1 MVRIVSFVAMCS
13 VATAAILLLGLDPEW
28 SIALLGIAVVVV
40 SQWFVMRSKALDSN
54 SVDAIYYT
62 AAIVGAGL
70 YYVSETPIREIA
82 EKQTEVSTAE
92 AELEAAGAA
101 VEDIREQGSELI
113 RERNATTVAAS
124 EAVAA
129 LSTPEM
135 ESLQSVE
142 SELAPR
148 LAEVAFQSFAAKQIL
163 ARAWDCELDIIPS
176 ATEQMSVLIL
186 EQRLSDLALGTDAP
200 EASRGAVD
208 IVAIEISALA
218 SQISHCESDI
228 SRARPLERGATSV
241 STYSGLAAVFQELG
255 NFTTELSDPPD
266 FATID
271 GENYEYLE
279 TLSLVR
285 TYVDLN
291 NSLRQAN
298 ALAVVLE
305 ERIAQNS
312 HLQDEAEATQASAE
326 TNFETKT
333 SELANLS
340 NQPLRNAV
348 RAAGAFVA
356 NYWPFCLIVLLGLKL
371 GRKPI
376 FALPKAQR

>member
-1 MVRIVSFVAMCS
+1 MIRIVLFVALCS
-13 VATAAILLLGLDPEW
+13 VASAAILLLGLEPEW
-28 SIALLGIAVVVV
+28 TIALAGIAVVGL
-40 SQWFVMRSKALDSN
+40 SQLFVMRRKELDSN
-54 SVDAIYYT
+54 SVDSIYYT

-70 YYVSETPIREIA
+70 YYVSETPIREIT
-82 EKQTEVSTAE
+82 EKQTEVSIAE
-92 AELEAAGAA
+92 AELEDAKTA
-101 VEDIREQGSELI
+101 VEDVRQQGSELI

-148 LAEVAFQSFAAKQIL
+148 LAEVAFQSVAAEQIL
-163 ARAWDCELDIIPS
+163 ARAWACELDIIPS
-176 ATEQMSVLIL
+176 ATEQMSVLIV
-186 EQRLSDLALGTDAP
+186 EQSLSDRALGTDAP
-200 EASRGAVD
+200 EVSRGAID

-218 SQISHCESDI
+218 SQISACESDI

-241 STYSGLAAVFQELG
+241 STYSGLAAVLQELG
-255 NFTTELSDPPD
+255 NFTTELSDPAD

-271 GENYEYLE
+271 GENYDYLE

-291 NSLRQAN
+291 SGLRQAN

-305 ERIAQNS
+305 EQIAQNT
-312 HLQDEAEATQASAE
+312 HLQGEAEARQAGAE

-333 SELANLS
+333 SELTNLS
-340 NQPLRNAV
+340 DQPLRNAI
-348 RAAGAFVA
+348 RATGEFVA

-371 GRKPI
+371 GRRPM

>member
-1 MVRIVSFVAMCS
+1 MIRIVFFVALCS
-13 VATAAILLLGLDPEW
+13 VASAAILLLGLEPEW
-28 SIALLGIAVVVV
+28 TIALAGIAVVVF
-40 SQWFVMRSKALDSN
+40 SQLFVMRRKELDSN
-54 SVDAIYYT
+54 SVDAVYYT

-70 YYVSETPIREIA
+70 YYVSETPIREIT
-82 EKQTEVSTAE
+82 EKQTEVSIAE
-92 AELEAAGAA
+92 AELEDAKAA
-101 VEDIREQGSELI
+101 VEDVRQQGSELI

-148 LAEVAFQSFAAKQIL
+148 LAEVAFQSFAAEQIL
-163 ARAWDCELDIIPS
+163 ARAWACELDIIPS
-176 ATEQMSVLIL
+176 ATEQMSVLIV
-186 EQRLSDLALGTDAP
+186 EQSLSDRALGTDEP
-200 EASRGAVD
+200 EASRGAID

-218 SQISHCESDI
+218 SQISACESDI
-228 SRARPLERGATSV
+228 FRARPLERGATSV
-241 STYSGLAAVFQELG
+241 STYSGLAAVLQELG
-255 NFTTELSDPPD
+255 DFTTELSDPAD

-271 GENYEYLE
+271 GENYRYLE

-291 NSLRQAN
+291 SSLRQAN
-298 ALAVVLE
+298 ALAVALE
-305 ERIAQNS
+305 ERIAQNT
-312 HLQDEAEATQASAE
+312 HLQGEAEARQAGAE

-333 SELANLS
+333 SELTNLS
-340 NQPLRNAV
+340 DQPLRNAI
-348 RAAGAFVA
+348 RATGGFVV

-371 GRKPI
+371 GRRPI
-376 FALPKAQR
+376 FALHKAQR